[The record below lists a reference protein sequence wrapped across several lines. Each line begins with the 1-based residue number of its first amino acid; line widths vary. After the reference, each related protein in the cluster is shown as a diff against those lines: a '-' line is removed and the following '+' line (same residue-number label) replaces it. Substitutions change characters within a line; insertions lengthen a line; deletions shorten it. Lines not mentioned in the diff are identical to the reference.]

1 MNGVT
6 RLRPYR
12 LLRSLSEPLNSSL
25 SYRRLHHSNISAN
38 DVCFLPTGVAE
49 PRLELVGPGEYN
61 ELLQDAQ
68 RSWATVEKS
77 VKEPGA
83 RASENQEVWND

>member
-1 MNGVT
+1 M
-6 RLRPYR
+6 
-12 LLRSLSEPLNSSL
+12 
-25 SYRRLHHSNISAN
+25 
-38 DVCFLPTGVAE
+38 CFLPTGVAE

-68 RSWATVEKS
+68 RSWATVERS

-83 RASENQEVWND
+83 RASENQEVFK